1 MTDVIIIGAGCAGL
15 TAAIYAQRA
24 GLSTILLEENFYG
37 GQIAISNEIEN
48 YPAIPSIT
56 GPELAQQIYA
66 QAESL
71 GAQIHFETVTQAELS
86 ANPKVVTTHTE
97 RYEAKAVIIANGVKR
112 RKLGCP
118 GEEAFTG
125 RGVSYCATCDGA
137 FFRGKDVAIVGGGNT
152 ALEDALYLANVC
164 RTVYLVHRR
173 DAFRGEK
180 ALADRVRQKENIKI
194 QYDSAVSKIR
204 GESAVSSVLLENTKT
219 GAQQELPVSAVF
231 VAIGLIPEN
240 EIFSRQLPH
249 FNPLRP
255 CGRRQQK
262 KPFFRLLSISITT
275 YFTEKSKRTRCKFS
289 HLGYL
294 FQYSLLILVRTS
306 LYVDV

>member
-71 GAQIHFETVTQAELS
+71 GAQIRFETVTQAELS

-125 RGVSYCATCDGA
+125 RGVSYCATCDGMLY
-137 FFRGKDVAIVGGGNT
+137 RGKPVAVVGYTDTARQEAEFLQKIGCSVTYFDRPKQCEIRGDGRVESVTCDGRTIPAEGVFILRPTMAPTELFPGLAVEQGYVTVDRRMATNLPGLFAAGDCTGGP
-152 ALEDALYLANVC
+152 L
-164 RTVYLVHRR
+164 
-173 DAFRGEK
+173 
-180 ALADRVRQKENIKI
+180 Q
-194 QYDSAVSKIR
+194 VSKAA
-204 GESAVSSVLLENTKT
+204 GD
-219 GAQQELPVSAVF
+219 
-231 VAIGLIPEN
+231 GLIAGQSAAAWAAAQE
-240 EIFSRQLPH
+240 
-249 FNPLRP
+249 
-255 CGRRQQK
+255 RR
-262 KPFFRLLSISITT
+262 
-275 YFTEKSKRTRCKFS
+275 EKQS
-289 HLGYL
+289 
-294 FQYSLLILVRTS
+294 
-306 LYVDV
+306 

>member
-71 GAQIHFETVTQAELS
+71 GAQIRFETVTQAELS

-125 RGVSYCATCDGA
+125 RGVSYCATCDA
-137 FFRGKDVAIVGGGNT
+137 FFYRGKDVAVLGSGEY
-152 ALEDALYLANVC
+152 ALHEAQALLPVAKSVTLLANGQPLTAEFPAEVAV
-164 RTVYLVHRR
+164 RPEKVEAILGEQRVSGVQLAGGETV
-173 DAFRGEK
+173 
-180 ALADRVRQKENIKI
+180 ALD
-194 QYDSAVSKIR
+194 
-204 GESAVSSVLLENTKT
+204 G
-219 GAQQELPVSAVF
+219 VF
-231 VAIGLIPEN
+231 VALGVAGSTALARKLGAEVDGNRIVTDAHMMTTLPGLYAAGDCTGGLLQVAKAVYEGALAGS
-240 EIFSRQLPH
+240 EAAKA
-249 FNPLRP
+249 LRK
-255 CGRRQQK
+255 G
-262 KPFFRLLSISITT
+262 
-275 YFTEKSKRTRCKFS
+275 
-289 HLGYL
+289 
-294 FQYSLLILVRTS
+294 
-306 LYVDV
+306 